1 MIKRLLCIA
10 TLLSLVFSFASCK
23 SKDDEKNATK
33 RVEDMSYSYKSGE
46 VITLNVYNWGEYISD
61 GSEGSD
67 DVNAM
72 FEEYFNRELSAKY
85 GGIKIKVEYST
96 YANNEDM
103 YSKLKNSAVSYDV
116 IIPSDYMIEKM
127 KNEGMLYSFDTS
139 SLSNYGNILEQFK
152 NENAYYDPDNCYS
165 VPYTYGMVGIIY
177 NKEIVDPKD
186 IEDKSWS
193 LLWNEKYAGNIL
205 QFNNPRD
212 ALATAMYW
220 KGINVNTTDT
230 KLWDE
235 AYELLK
241 QQKPLLQGYVN
252 DEIFNKMESESAAIA
267 PYYVGDF
274 LTMADKEEN
283 LAFYYPKEGTN
294 YFVDAM
300 CIPTCSSNPHL
311 AKEYINFM
319 ISEDAAVANATYIG
333 YASPNSAVINSALY
347 REEMGEF
354 AYDLLYSNMPN
365 DVNAVYNA
373 KFPDE
378 KSPACYRSFDADTQ
392 SHVNTLW
399 ENLKISGSTEL
410 WVHITSIL
418 IVVSVVSYASYSIY
432 IKKKRSKFYRN
443 RDKVNKKA

>member
-1 MIKRLLCIA
+1 MMKKLLCIIVV
-10 TLLSLVFSFASCK
+10 LSLMFTLASCK
-23 SKDDEKNATK
+23 KNDEENGTAK
-33 RVEDMSYSYKSGE
+33 RVEDIDYSYKSGD

-61 GSEGSD
+61 GSEGTD

-220 KGINVNTTDT
+220 KGLYVNTTDT
-230 KLWDE
+230 EVWDE

-300 CIPTCSSNPHL
+300 CIRKTFL
-311 AKEYINFM
+311 LKKEY
-319 ISEDAAVANATYIG
+319 S
-333 YASPNSAVINSALY
+333 LLLHWLC
-347 REEMGEF
+347 
-354 AYDLLYSNMPN
+354 AY
-365 DVNAVYNA
+365 
-373 KFPDE
+373 F
-378 KSPACYRSFDADTQ
+378 
-392 SHVNTLW
+392 
-399 ENLKISGSTEL
+399 
-410 WVHITSIL
+410 
-418 IVVSVVSYASYSIY
+418 
-432 IKKKRSKFYRN
+432 
-443 RDKVNKKA
+443 